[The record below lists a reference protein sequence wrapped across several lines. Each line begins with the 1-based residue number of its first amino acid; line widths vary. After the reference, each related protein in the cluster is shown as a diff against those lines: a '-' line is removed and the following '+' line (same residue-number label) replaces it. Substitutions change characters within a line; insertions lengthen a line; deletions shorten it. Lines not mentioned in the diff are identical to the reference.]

1 MIGYITIGTN
11 DLPRAAAFYDTL
23 FAEIGAGRLR
33 ESDRSI
39 AWGTRADA
47 PALGVCKPFDL
58 QPATAGNG
66 TMIALKMDAKAQ
78 VDALLLRHQVAHAA
92 YLGRLDAV
100 RAVAARAA
108 GSAPGSEAW
117 VNAHVVLSRL
127 DKIRDDSVAAV
138 RAFDGLIADASAG
151 DSGLVALLTDAQ
163 KPVLDDV
170 AAQNDEIGRLS
181 RLIGE

>member
-1 MIGYITIGTN
+1 MSIIKPMLRLTPLILLASCGSIEGRFPSLERRSYENVDAITAPIT
-11 DLPRAAAFYDTL
+11 PPAAPVSMPVEL
-23 FAEIGAGRLR
+23 
-33 ESDRSI
+33 
-39 AWGTRADA
+39 
-47 PALGVCKPFDL
+47 
-58 QPATAGNG
+58 
-66 TMIALKMDAKAQ
+66 KAQ

-92 YLGRLDAV
+92 YLGHLDAV
-100 RAVAARAA
+100 RAVASRAA

-127 DKIRDDSVAAV
+127 DKMRDDSVAAV

-163 KPVLDDV
+163 KPVADDV
-170 AAQNDEIGRLS
+170 AVQNDEIRRLS

>member
-1 MIGYITIGTN
+1 MLRLMPLILLASCGSIDGQFPSLERRAYENNDAITAPITPPAAPVS
-11 DLPRAAAFYDTL
+11 LPVEL
-23 FAEIGAGRLR
+23 
-33 ESDRSI
+33 
-39 AWGTRADA
+39 
-47 PALGVCKPFDL
+47 
-58 QPATAGNG
+58 
-66 TMIALKMDAKAQ
+66 KAQ
-78 VDALLLRHQVAHAA
+78 VDALLLRHQVAQAA

-163 KPVLDDV
+163 KPVADDV
-170 AAQNDEIGRLS
+170 AVQNDEIRRLS
-181 RLIGE
+181 GLIGE

>member
-1 MIGYITIGTN
+1 MPVE
-11 DLPRAAAFYDTL
+11 L
-23 FAEIGAGRLR
+23 
-33 ESDRSI
+33 
-39 AWGTRADA
+39 
-47 PALGVCKPFDL
+47 
-58 QPATAGNG
+58 
-66 TMIALKMDAKAQ
+66 KAQ

-117 VNAHVVLSRL
+117 VNAHVILSRL
-127 DKIRDDSVAAV
+127 DKMRDDSVAAV

-163 KPVLDDV
+163 KPVADDV
-170 AAQNDEIGRLS
+170 AVQNDEIRRLS